1 MCSLNQKVSP
11 NCSPENLKT
20 NSEFT
25 ERELFLIENRSG
37 FTVQTLCK
45 NHERK
50 YLTFYIQKQTTC
62 CDPLNKH
69 CDEKKTNSLR
79 AISFKYEQDFH
90 CLYPRILEGN
100 KICSTCRKIIK
111 TASATCSEETASTTS
126 AEEIAST
133 SEPMPM
139 QFQSFCVDIDAYT
152 DPLILMDKINDS
164 LKTLDLEK
172 VNITKLKN
180 SKFRLKLLQNVEN
193 KFKALFKK
201 LLELDES
208 ESSQDQGN

>member
-1 MCSLNQKVSP
+1 M
-11 NCSPENLKT
+11 
-20 NSEFT
+20 
-25 ERELFLIENRSG
+25 
-37 FTVQTLCK
+37 
-45 NHERK
+45 
-50 YLTFYIQKQTTC
+50 
-62 CDPLNKH
+62 
-69 CDEKKTNSLR
+69 
-79 AISFKYEQDFH
+79 
-90 CLYPRILEGN
+90 
-100 KICSTCRKIIK
+100 
-111 TASATCSEETASTTS
+111 
-126 AEEIAST
+126 
-133 SEPMPM
+133 
-139 QFQSFCVDIDAYT
+139 DIDAYT

>member
-20 NSEFT
+20 KSEFT

-37 FTVQTLCK
+37 FTVETLCK
-45 NHERK
+45 AHERK
-50 YLTFYIQKQTTC
+50 YMKFYVLKQTTC

-69 CDEKKTNSLR
+69 CDEKRTNSLR
-79 AISFKYEQDFH
+79 VISFKYEQDFH

-100 KICSTCRKIIK
+100 KICSSCRKIIGQK
-111 TASATCSEETASTTS
+111 ETASTTC

-133 SEPMPM
+133 FGE
-139 QFQSFCVDIDAYT
+139 DIDPYT

-164 LKTLDLEK
+164 LKALDLEE
-172 VNITKLKN
+172 VNIKKLKN
-180 SKFRLKLLQNVEN
+180 STFQLKLLQNVEN
-193 KFKALFKK
+193 KFKALFKQ
-201 LLELDES
+201 LFEFDES
-208 ESSQDQGN
+208 ESSEDQGN